1 MGAKIGFYICSFLT
15 LMFEV
20 MLSIILIDSG
30 LNDFL
35 TALWYAGIFFVVLF
49 IVLEVLI
56 FNFFCSMEKISVF
69 SKIVLILNI
78 PVFLFTI
85 VFFSALLKGEKK
97 DKYVVKDNYLYKRKE
112 KIVEIEF
119 VAPNGELVG
128 KDGKIYNIND
138 LNAGKAKVKKV
149 K

>member
-15 LMFEV
+15 LMFEA
-20 MLSIILIDSG
+20 MLTIILIDGG

-56 FNFFCSMEKISVF
+56 FNFFCSMEKVSVF
-69 SKIVLILNI
+69 SKIVLILNV

-85 VFFSALLKGEKK
+85 ILFPGFLKGEKK
-97 DKYVVKDNYLYKRKE
+97 DKYVVKGNYLYKK
-112 KIVEIEF
+112 KNIIAEIEF
-119 VAPNGELVG
+119 LAPNGDVVC
-128 KDGKIYNIND
+128 KDGKIYNLKD
-138 LNAGKAKVKKV
+138 LNSGKAKFK
-149 K
+149 